1 MKRLTLFLTF
11 SLFANL
17 LLISIAAFA
26 DEGSSIM
33 GGTGNRVEPGGIE
46 ITYCVE

>member
-1 MKRLTLFLTF
+1 MRRVTLLLTF
-11 SLFANL
+11 VLFANL
-17 LLISIAAFA
+17 LLIFITAFA

-33 GGTGNRVEPGGIE
+33 GGTRNCEEPVNIE